1 MERRGWQDPEDEG
14 APRAQ
19 MQFGLPRLTP
29 AVKAL
34 MLANVGLFLV
44 SFLVYFFGRVSD
56 HGDLWGRVFGHLR
69 LDPEDWRTFFAGLP
83 VWQLATYGFLHAVTD
98 VGHVLMNM
106 LTLYFFGTM
115 LESEVGTRRFV
126 MTYFAAMV
134 VGAVVFLVPAL
145 VFGGVFDAP
154 VVGASGACMGVMVA
168 MAMLRPMTRLI
179 FFVFPITLRTLAL
192 ILIAFDVFGLLVTI
206 AERASDGT
214 AHLVHLGGVLYG
226 FVAVKSGL
234 IALDPVEYIERRR
247 AVKEV
252 EQAASDEVR
261 MDQLLEKIHRE
272 GMSSLTKGEKDF
284 LKRMSAKR

>member
-1 MERRGWQDPEDEG
+1 MERRGWQDSEDEG

-19 MQFGLPRLTP
+19 VQFGLPRLTP

-34 MLANVGLFLV
+34 MLVNVGLFLV
-44 SFLVYFFGRVSD
+44 SFLVYFFGRVAEQ
-56 HGDLWGRVFGHLR
+56 GDLWGRVFGHLF
-69 LDPEDWRTFFAGLP
+69 LDPQDWRAFFAGLP
-83 VWQLATYGFLHAVTD
+83 VWQVVTYGFLHGVTD
-98 VGHVLMNM
+98 LGHIIGNM
-106 LTLYFFGTM
+106 LMLYFFGTM
-115 LESEVGTRRFV
+115 LEGLVGTRRFLL
-126 MTYFAAMV
+126 TYFAAMV

-145 VFGGVFDAP
+145 VFGGVFDRPAL
-154 VVGASGACMGVMVA
+154 GASGACLGVMIA
-168 MAMLRPMTRLI
+168 MAMLRPMSRVI
-179 FFVFPITLRTLAL
+179 VFVFPMTLRTLAL

-214 AHLVHLGGVLYG
+214 AHLVHLGGVLYA

-234 IALDPVEYIERRR
+234 ISLDPVEYIERRR

-272 GMSSLTKGEKDF
+272 GMSSLSKGEKDF
-284 LKRMSAKR
+284 LKRVSAKR